1 MGTLRYEEKE
11 KELIREIIKGISG
24 LDYRGL
30 LSYVIHQEMKKAE
43 MYNTLSL
50 LSEEVTWDQRVAN
63 LFKVMYR
70 DSVRNAEALLEVF
83 KKKFPGEN
91 PQEPEKRF
99 LEVELSE
106 GHLRELA
113 YRGNLEE
120 ILEHMIEIEKLTA
133 EIYRHLI
140 EKISDEDVKGL
151 LLSLSETGTER
162 IKKLGAVL
170 SSVGERKRKK

>member
-1 MGTLRYEEKE
+1 MGTPRYGEKE

-24 LDYRGL
+24 MDYRDL
-30 LSYVIHQEMKKAE
+30 LSYTIHQEMKKAE

-63 LFKVMYR
+63 LFGAMYR

-83 KKKFPGEN
+83 KAKFPGEN

-113 YRGNLEE
+113 YRENLEE
-120 ILEHMIEIEKLTA
+120 ILGHMIEIEKLTA
-133 EIYRHLI
+133 EIYRHLM
-140 EKISDEDVKGL
+140 EKTSDENIKGL
-151 LLSLSETGTER
+151 LLSLSNAGMER
-162 IKKLGAVL
+162 MRNLEAVL
-170 SSVGERKRKK
+170 SSIQEEKGKK